1 MEVILTQPVATQRA
15 ECLNV
20 RNLWI
25 IDDEAL
31 GNRMGAA
38 WIKKDLI
45 RDLT

>member
-31 GNRMGAA
+31 GNRIGAVS
-38 WIKKDLI
+38 II
-45 RDLT
+45 RDRIRGL